1 MENGTKYL
9 ELTDGTFDTEVI
21 KTSTPV
27 LVDFSAE
34 WCGPCKMMGPV
45 IEDLANE
52 YAGKAK
58 ITKIDVD
65 VNPLTTSKYGVRS
78 LPTLL
83 IFKDGNVVDK
93 IIGAVPKKV
102 ITEKL
107 SAYLN

>member
-1 MENGTKYL
+1 MENGTNYL
-9 ELTDGTFDTEVI
+9 ELTDENFDTEVI
-21 KTSTPV
+21 QTSAPV

-45 IEDLANE
+45 LENLARE
-52 YAGKAK
+52 YEGKAK

-65 VNPLTTSKYGVRS
+65 VNPQTTSKYGVRS

-93 IIGAVPKKV
+93 IIGAVPKRV

-107 SAYLN
+107 STYLS

>member
-27 LVDFSAE
+27 LVDFSAD
-34 WCGPCKMMGPV
+34 WCGPCKMMGPI

-52 YAGKAK
+52 YEGKAK

-65 VNPLTTSKYGVRS
+65 VNPQTTSKYGVRS

-93 IIGAVPKKV
+93 IIGAVPKRV

>member
-9 ELTDGTFDTEVI
+9 ELTDGNFDAEVI

-65 VNPLTTSKYGVRS
+65 VNPQTTSKYGVRS

>member
-9 ELTDGTFDTEVI
+9 ELTDGNFDTEVI

-27 LVDFSAE
+27 LVDFSAD
-34 WCGPCKMMGPV
+34 WCGPCKMMGPI

-52 YAGKAK
+52 YEGKAK

-65 VNPLTTSKYGVRS
+65 VNPQTTSKYGVRS

-93 IIGAVPKKV
+93 IIGAVPKRV

>member
-9 ELTDGTFDTEVI
+9 ELTDGNFDTEVI
-21 KTSTPV
+21 QTSTPV

-65 VNPLTTSKYGVRS
+65 VNPQTTSKYGVRS

-93 IIGAVPKKV
+93 IIGAVPKRV